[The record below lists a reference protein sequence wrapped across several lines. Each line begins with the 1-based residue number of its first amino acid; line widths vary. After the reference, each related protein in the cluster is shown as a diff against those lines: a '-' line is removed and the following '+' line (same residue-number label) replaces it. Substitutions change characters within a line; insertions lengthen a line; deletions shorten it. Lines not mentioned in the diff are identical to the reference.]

1 MCLPLTIL
9 HVHAYIQT
17 YIYVEVDPAQCP
29 RSSCLLN
36 TIVGGCRY
44 RSVKILYRCSAT
56 RKGRCNAV
64 IVGMNRTLTRCI
76 AHGHDATK
84 PVPESV
90 FGINVHD
97 IRPLF
102 RNRVYFTR
110 RTRTLL
116 SIHIQGEDGG
126 IELKI
131 DPIVR
136 VKWKKTFFFFFEKV
150 RFEFMMT

>member
-102 RNRVYFTR
+102 RKPCLLYTPYSDLVIDSYSRGGWGDRVENR
-110 RTRTLL
+110 
-116 SIHIQGEDGG
+116 SNC
-126 IELKI
+126 
-131 DPIVR
+131 
-136 VKWKKTFFFFFEKV
+136 
-150 RFEFMMT
+150 